1 MNKKFLA
8 AVLLAFITSG
18 VITAAPAKKQIKVT
32 KNIVLEAKEQEDTTK
47 IKKDT
52 IDRYLIDKQV
62 IERFDGSQLEG
73 KTISKYM
80 IAYKHIGNIVEKKH
94 IIITEKQGIPMNEK
108 PVRIMKYD
116 GLIIVDGKEMTF
128 NDISN
133 LKTDEIASMEIYKA
147 DSKVATSYGVKR
159 KDGVM
164 MITTKANKT
173 LQNVYFVDGERVKKE
188 DVDKLSPN
196 KIASMN
202 ISKKDGFSVVNIITK
217 K

>member
-1 MNKKFLA
+1 MKTILLSLFCVLA
-8 AVLLAFITSG
+8 LNVKA
-18 VITAAPAKKQIKVT
+18 
-32 KNIVLEAKEQEDTTK
+32 QE

-94 IIITEKQGIPMNEK
+94 IIITDKQGIPMNGK
-108 PVRIMKYD
+108 PVRMMKYE
-116 GLIIVDGKEMTF
+116 GLIIVDGKEMAF

-147 DSKVATSYGVKR
+147 DSKVAKSYGEKG
-159 KDGVM
+159 KSGVM
-164 MITTKANKT
+164 MITTKTNKT
-173 LQNVYFVDGERVKKE
+173 LENIYLEEYKRG
-188 DVDKLSPN
+188 N
-196 KIASMN
+196 K
-202 ISKKDGFSVVNIITK
+202 
-217 K
+217 

>member
-1 MNKKFLA
+1 MKTILLSLFCVLA
-8 AVLLAFITSG
+8 LNVKG
-18 VITAAPAKKQIKVT
+18 
-32 KNIVLEAKEQEDTTK
+32 QE

-80 IAYKHIGNIVEKKH
+80 IAYKHIGNIVEKNH
-94 IIITEKQGIPMNEK
+94 IIITEKEGIPMNGK
-108 PVRIMKYD
+108 PVKIMKYE
-116 GLIIVDGKEMTF
+116 GLIIVDGKETAF

-133 LKTDEIASMEIYKA
+133 LKADEIASMEIYKA
-147 DSKVATSYGVKR
+147 DSKVAKSYGEKG
-159 KDGVM
+159 KNGVM
-164 MITTKANKT
+164 MITTKTNKI
-173 LQNVYFVDGERVKKE
+173 LGNIYFIDGERVKKE

-202 ISKKDGFSVVNIITK
+202 VSKKEGVSVVDIVTK

>member
-1 MNKKFLA
+1 MKTILLSLFCVLA
-8 AVLLAFITSG
+8 LNVKG
-18 VITAAPAKKQIKVT
+18 
-32 KNIVLEAKEQEDTTK
+32 QE

-80 IAYKHIGNIVEKKH
+80 IAYKHIGNIVEKNH
-94 IIITEKQGIPMNEK
+94 IIITEKEGIPMNGK
-108 PVRIMKYD
+108 PVKIMKYE
-116 GLIIVDGKEMTF
+116 GLIIVDGKETAF

-133 LKTDEIASMEIYKA
+133 LKADEIASMEIYKA
-147 DSKVATSYGVKR
+147 DSKVAKSYGK
-159 KDGVM
+159 KGKNGVM
-164 MITTKANKT
+164 MITTKTNKT
-173 LQNVYFVDGERVKKE
+173 LGNIYFIDGERVKKE

-202 ISKKDGFSVVNIITK
+202 VSKKEGVSVVDIVTK